1 MQLTFGDVYSDLNHF
16 RFRWTDGT
24 DNKPPPKGGGV
35 NIMSSDFVTVLDGI
49 LAYNDEAWALKK
61 EDPIVKA
68 EIAQIGEYRARK
80 AGEIMNTSRDGYYQH
95 EKCVKDFR
103 KAIGKMITLI
113 VKFNNFHNVLL

>member
-24 DNKPPPKGGGV
+24 DNRPPPKSGGV
-35 NIMSSDFVTVLDGI
+35 NIMSSDFVTITDGI

-80 AGEIMNTSRDGYYQH
+80 AGEIMNTSRDGYYDH
-95 EKCVKDFR
+95 DKCIKDFR
-103 KAIGKMITLI
+103 KAIGKLITFY
-113 VKFNNFHNVLL
+113 V